1 MSTPE
6 NPFGSPSGGDPFGG
20 PGRRWEPPTAQ
31 HEPYRGGPPQPS
43 GSNGK
48 ATAALVLGIL
58 GLVVCPLVPSILALV
73 FGYQARSE
81 IDRTGGV
88 QGGRGSA
95 VAGIVLG
102 WVGVGVTLLVILV
115 IVVLAA
121 AGSNLEESNNS
132 GFDSISYSVA
142 RGLAAGTLRLAA

>member
-1 MSTPE
+1 MSSPE
-6 NPFGSPSGGDPFGG
+6 NRFGSGGGDPFGG
-20 PGRRWEPPTAQ
+20 SQPRWQPPSPQ
-31 HEPYRGGPPQPS
+31 ELPPQGYAALPI